1 MLSLF
6 ILLTIAP
13 VPAQDCGST
22 NVALIHD
29 VSAVAM
35 TEWSSTVYDA
45 LSELTSAADTAQAM
59 EEAQGV
65 SERVRAAREEG
76 SITPE
81 DAAKL
86 LDAMSYLWNRADEL
100 EKGWGAL
107 IDGDFDKARDQA
119 KQVAD
124 RVRQAAE
131 QGFLCETQRDAL
143 LAQAWRLWNLADGLA
158 KAEAASGD
166 ESKDKAHETAELA
179 REYGK
184 YDQMSD
190 EQQAAVEKHAGRI
203 YEVAKN
209 NTSPDGSKSIVDRV
223 PYFNQYDNGINPG
236 GSCQNTSIAMALGL
250 YGVNVQPDT
259 ISRRYGTSF
268 AQSPEGV
275 ASVFNTYAS
284 EAGISQRIQH
294 HRDGS
299 FEGMKALLDQGKP
312 VIVHGYFTGYGHVVV
327 VTGYDE
333 SGYYVNDPAGVWS
346 ERWKGGYQGSY
357 NGRGVHYGKAAFE
370 QAVGTL
376 NGSTYAP
383 LWYGEVYTP

>member
-1 MLSLF
+1 MLLSL
-6 ILLTIAP
+6 LLTVASA
-13 VPAQDCGST
+13 PAQDCGST

-29 VSAVAM
+29 VSAAAM
-35 TEWSSTVYDA
+35 TEWSSTVHDA
-45 LSELTSAADTAQAM
+45 LSELTSAADAAQAK
-59 EEAQGV
+59 EDAHDVSDRVREAQEV
-65 SERVRAAREEG
+65 G

-100 EKGWGAL
+100 ERGWEAIL
-107 IDGDFDKARDQA
+107 DGDFDEARDQA
-119 KQVAD
+119 KLVAD
-124 RVRQAAE
+124 RVRQATE
-131 QGFLCETQRDAL
+131 QGYLCEEQKSAL
-143 LAQAWRLWNLADGLA
+143 LAQAWRLWNLADGLT
-158 KAEAASGD
+158 KAEAASGE
-166 ESKDKAHETAELA
+166 ESKEKAHAVAEMA
-179 REYGK
+179 REYGS
-184 YDQMSD
+184 YGQISP
-190 EQQAAVEKHAGRI
+190 EQQAGVEKQAGRI
-203 YEVAKN
+203 YEVGSNA
-209 NTSPDGSKSIVDRV
+209 TSPDGSKSIVNRV
-223 PYFNQYDNGINPG
+223 PYFNQYDNRINPG

-259 ISRRYGTSF
+259 ISGRYGTSF

-284 EAGISQRIQH
+284 EAGISQRIQS

-299 FEGMKALLDQGKP
+299 FAAMKKLLDQGKP

-333 SGYYVNDPAGVWS
+333 NGYYVNDPAGVWS

-357 NGRGVHYGKAAFE
+357 NGRGVRYGKAAFE

-383 LWYGEVYTP
+383 LWYGEVTP